1 MTTRRLFLKQGL
13 FATAGLSLLAQARMA
28 EAATNRVVV
37 FLYLFGGNDGLNTI
51 VPMEQA
57 QYAEY
62 QRLRPTL
69 QIPKSKL
76 LVPPKATQI
85 GFNPGMTKLYN
96 RFVSNGTGRANV
108 AVLNG
113 VSMPAGSVG
122 LFDHAGCQY
131 VYQTC
136 DIKQVDRATDPS
148 GWFGEYFKTL
158 GSTPSLTGVDLGGS
172 PVPLQYIGY
181 VPTSISSVN
190 DFILTPSFDTT
201 ALQTA
206 YSAMYGSPTSIPA
219 STSAIAEYNRTTRV
233 QSLADS
239 AAVKAATAGYKA
251 TPDPTDPIN
260 TSKTVYPN
268 TSLGNS
274 FKTCAQLLYGNLG
287 IRSITIGVGGWDTHE
302 NQNVGAS
309 STALGNHDKLLQS
322 VSDAID
328 AFFLD
333 LEAQGLADNVLLITM
348 SDFGRNA
355 TENSTFGTDH
365 GFSSVAFA
373 VGKTVVGGVYND
385 YPDLTKLVYT
395 NKLDIKS
402 DFRSVYSTIA
412 SKFLGADPVPVV
424 GGTFPLM
431 GFLG

>member
-13 FATAGLSLLAQARMA
+13 FATAGLSLLAQTRMV
-28 EAATNRVVV
+28 EAATLSNRVVV

-51 VPMEQA
+51 VPMN
-57 QYAEY
+57 QYSTY
-62 QRLRPTL
+62 QTLRPNI
-69 QIPKSKL
+69 QIPQNSL

-96 RFVSNGTGRANV
+96 RFVKNGSAGNVNV

-113 VSMPAGSVG
+113 ISMPRESVG

-136 DIKQVDRATDPS
+136 DIKQTSRATDPS
-148 GWFGEYFKTL
+148 GWFGRYFNSKGYT
-158 GSTPSLTGVDLGGS
+158 SSLAGVDLGGS
-172 PVPLQYIGY
+172 SIPLQYVGY
-181 VPTSISSVN
+181 VPTSIGSVN
-190 DFILTPSFDTT
+190 DFLLRPSFDTT

-206 YSAMYGSPTSIPA
+206 YSAVMNVPPT
-219 STSAIAEYNRTTRV
+219 STSAIAEYNRTTRI
-233 QSLADS
+233 QALADS
-239 AAVKAATAGYKA
+239 ATVKQSTSSYAAT
-251 TPDPTDPIN
+251 TT
-260 TSKTVYPN
+260 YP
-268 TSLGNS
+268 SSGLGNS
-274 FKTCAQLLYGNLG
+274 FKNCAQLLYGDLG
-287 IRSITIGVGGWDTHE
+287 IHSVTIGVGGWDTHE
-302 NQNVGAS
+302 NQNKINAGR
-309 STALGNHDKLLQS
+309 TMGYHDGILKD
-322 VSDAID
+322 VSDCID
-328 AFFLD
+328 AFFTD
-333 LEAQGLADNVLLITM
+333 LENLGLADNVLLITM

-373 VGKTVVGGVYND
+373 VGKTVKGGVYNQ
-385 YPDLTKLVYT
+385 YPDLTQLVYT

-412 SKFLGADPVPVV
+412 ARFLDADPMLVT

-431 GFLG
+431 DFL